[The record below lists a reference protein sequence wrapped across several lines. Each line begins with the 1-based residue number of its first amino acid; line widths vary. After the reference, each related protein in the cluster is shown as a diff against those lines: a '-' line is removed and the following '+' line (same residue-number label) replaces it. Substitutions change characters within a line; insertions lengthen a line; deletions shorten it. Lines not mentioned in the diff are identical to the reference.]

1 MKWCVP
7 VVSASEGGQYMASIA
22 GGVQQKKNL
31 RGEGKVSK
39 VGGGRRWSTSGGCTS
54 QVCRR
59 AKAVMRSKALSS
71 EAAACA
77 YLTISKDSK

>member
-1 MKWCVP
+1 MP
-7 VVSASEGGQYMASIA
+7 VVLASKGGQYMASIA
-22 GGVQQKKNL
+22 GGVRQKGNL
-31 RGEGKVSK
+31 RGKGKVSK
-39 VGGGRRWSTSGGCTS
+39 VGGGRRWSASGGCTS

-59 AKAVMRSKALSS
+59 AEAVTWSKALSS